1 MPGLV
6 KKLNAISDI
15 HMKARIFC
23 MLHRMK
29 SAWYRWRGLR
39 IGQGCIISGCPEFR
53 KCKGS
58 EICLGNQVVLHSKH
72 KYNTLIRLPISFST
86 IEPGARI
93 VLHDHAGLSGCK
105 IVCANHVEIGEYT
118 IVGPDTVI
126 YDCKEHE
133 YSPEIG
139 WLGRTQRTGKPIRIG
154 KRCYIGMRCI
164 ILKGVTI
171 GDDCVIS
178 AGTIITKDVP
188 AGHLAQGNPAVY
200 TPVPKR
206 LTAS

>member
-1 MPGLV
+1 
-6 KKLNAISDI
+6 
-15 HMKARIFC
+15 MKQRLFYLFYELKAF
-23 MLHRMK
+23 
-29 SAWYRWRGLR
+29 WYRIKGIKISQR
-39 IGQGCIISGCPEFR
+39 CIISGFPEFCC
-53 KCKGS
+53 CKGAS
-58 EICLGNQVVLHSKH
+58 IQLGNDVVLHSKH
-72 KYNTLIRLPISFST
+72 KYNTLIRLPVSISA
-86 IEPGARI
+86 IDPGAR
-93 VLHDHAGLSGCK
+93 VELHDHCGLSGSK
-105 IVCANHVEIGEYT
+105 IVCANHVSVGEYT
-118 IVGPDTVI
+118 IIGPDTVI

-139 WLGRTQRTGKPIRIG
+139 WLGRTQRTGNPIIIG
-154 KRCYIGMRCI
+154 KRCYIGMSCI

-200 TPVPKR
+200 TPLPKR